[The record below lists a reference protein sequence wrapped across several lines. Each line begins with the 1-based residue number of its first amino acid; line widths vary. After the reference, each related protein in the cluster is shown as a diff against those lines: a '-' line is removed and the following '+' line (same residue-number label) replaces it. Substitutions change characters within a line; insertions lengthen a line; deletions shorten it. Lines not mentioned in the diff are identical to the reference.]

1 MGCQERRETLD
12 KRVFR
17 DLQEAQENLEL
28 LAFRGCLVSKEIRE
42 HLVFLVE
49 MGQLAILGAK
59 EIWGVRDLLEQE
71 VDQEQQL
78 LLEEKASMDCQGSQV
93 LMAPQ
98 EGMGHQG
105 YPEQRGSLDLA
116 RMEKLV
122 KKVRGVHRDR

>member
-1 MGCQERRETLD
+1 MGYQERRATLD
-12 KRVFR
+12 KRVFQ

-49 MGQLAILGAK
+49 MGQLEILGAK
-59 EIWGVRDLLEQE
+59 EIWGVKDLLEQE
-71 VDQEQQL
+71 ADLEQQL
-78 LLEEKASMDCQGSQV
+78 LLEERASMDCQGSRV

-105 YPEQRGSLDLA
+105 YPDQRESLDLV

-122 KKVRGVHRDR
+122 RKVRGVHRDK

>member
-12 KRVFR
+12 KRVFQ

>member
-1 MGCQERRETLD
+1 MGCRERRATLD
-12 KRVFR
+12 KRVFQ

-28 LAFRGCLVSKEIRE
+28 LAFQGCLVSKEIRE
-42 HLVFLVE
+42 HLVFLEE
-49 MGQLAILGAK
+49 MGQLVILGAK

-71 VDQEQQL
+71 ADLEQQL
-78 LLEEKASMDCQGSQV
+78 LLEERASMDCQGSRV

-105 YPEQRGSLDLA
+105 YPDLRESLDLV

-122 KKVRGVHRDR
+122 RKVRGVHRDR

>member
-1 MGCQERRETLD
+1 MGCQERRGILD
-12 KRVFR
+12 KKDFR

-42 HLVFLVE
+42 HLVFLAE
-49 MGQLAILGAK
+49 LDQLAIPGARVIQDVK
-59 EIWGVRDLLEQE
+59 DLLEQE
-71 VDQEQQL
+71 ADLEQQL
-78 LLEEKASMDCQGSQV
+78 LLEERASMDCQGSRV

-105 YPEQRGSLDLA
+105 YPDQRESLDLV

-122 KKVRGVHRDR
+122 RKVRGVHRDK